1 MSNILKT
8 IEYLKKNP
16 ENRFLML
23 TNLENNQKVGKS
35 NIFFND
41 IPEEDLNRYIKSNL
55 GEITKPTLVWVELR
69 VKQGA
74 SSKKEDAYKVEIN
87 PVINVPQTV
96 SNLMP
101 AVQTV
106 QPMLPQVQ
114 VPQPQPDFFNGGLGQ
129 SFGLGLPQ
137 IMEMNRKA
145 DRLQDKEEQLSEL
158 KDDFKE
164 VKQEN
169 RLLEI
174 ENRELKTKLSTSEA
188 KQEMAVMMVKAENK
202 SFFDSPAFEKMMDK
216 APELLSGFVA
226 MKTGGVPTGALGA
239 GLTEVQSSFIE
250 YVTENLTDTQL
261 NFLGAVAGNINNEM
275 FMGEL
280 QQLIARYATN

>member
-16 ENRFLML
+16 DNRFLIL
-23 TNLENNQKVGKS
+23 TNLENNQKVGKA
-35 NIFFND
+35 NVFLGD
-41 IPEEDLNRYIKSNL
+41 IPEEDLTRYIKTSL
-55 GEITKPTLVWVELR
+55 GEVTKPTLVWVELR

-74 SSKKEDAYKVEIN
+74 TSRKEDAYKVSIDPIIHVQE
-87 PVINVPQTV
+87 PVNNLPALPQMQIVPQ
-96 SNLMP
+96 
-101 AVQTV
+101 
-106 QPMLPQVQ
+106 
-114 VPQPQPDFFNGGLGQ
+114 VPTPQPDFFNGGLGQ

-250 YVTENLTDTQL
+250 YVTENLTDAQL

>member
-8 IEYLKKNP
+8 IEYLRKNP

-87 PVINVPQTV
+87 PIINVPQTV
-96 SNLMP
+96 NNLLP
-101 AVQTV
+101 VAPTV

-114 VPQPQPDFFNGGLGQ
+114 AAQPQPDYFPGGLGQ

-145 DRLQDKEEQLSEL
+145 DRLEDKLEQLSEL
-158 KDDFKE
+158 KEEFKE
-164 VKQEN
+164 LKQEN

-174 ENRELKTKLSTSEA
+174 ENRELKTQKSTAEA
-188 KQEMAVMMVKAENK
+188 QKDMAVMLVKAENK

-216 APELLSGFVA
+216 APELLSGIVA

-239 GLTEVQSSFIE
+239 GLTETQSSFIE
-250 YVTENLTDTQL
+250 YVTENLTDNQL